1 MPWVNAGRDVVRREG
16 NTSGLEVDALET
28 RRCAGG
34 RKFLSTAN
42 FVHKMA
48 VIIVQPWIT
57 RGITEWQ
64 AAFEERKKLYP

>member
-1 MPWVNAGRDVVRREG
+1 MLRVNAGRDVVRREE

-28 RRCAGG
+28 RRRAGG

-48 VIIVQPWIT
+48 VIIAQLWIT
-57 RGITEWQ
+57 IGIAEWQ
-64 AAFEERKKLYP
+64 DALEERKKLYP